1 MGMRVFQI
9 PKGFSSLFPNMLWRK
24 IDSENSHPTLY
35 LTFDDGPDPE
45 VTLQVLELLKSYHA
59 HATFF
64 VVGENVQ
71 KHPEVLRKIKDFG
84 HSIGNHTHNHIKG
97 WNSKNDIYI
106 ENVQQCSD
114 VLNANGI
121 NTQLFRPPYG
131 RIKPKQSKLLRE
143 KGHIICMWDILTY
156 DYDKTLDLP
165 KSIERIERFARNGSL
180 VVFHDSQKSKNQ
192 TLIMLPELLK
202 RWAGKFTF
210 KPLPQNV

>member
-1 MGMRVFQI
+1 MGMRIFQI
-9 PKGFSSLFPNMLWRK
+9 PKGFATLFPYMIWRK
-24 IDSENSHPTLY
+24 TDIADSHPTLY

-45 VTLQVLELLKSYHA
+45 VTPQVLEILKKFNA

-71 KHPEVLRKIKDFG
+71 KHPEVIQKIIDSG

-97 WNSKNDIYI
+97 WNTNNHIYLQ
-106 ENVQQCSD
+106 NVQQCTD

-131 RIKPKQSKLLRE
+131 LIKTKQSTLLRE
-143 KGHIICMWDILTY
+143 KGHVICMWDILTY

-165 KSIERIERFARNGSL
+165 EAIDKIERCARSGSL
-180 VVFHDSQKSKNQ
+180 IVFHDSQKSKNQ

>member
-9 PKGFSSLFPNMLWRK
+9 PKGFSTLFPNMLWRK
-24 IDSENSHPTLY
+24 TDSDHSQPTLY

-45 VTLQVLELLKSYHA
+45 VTLQVLEILKNFNA

-71 KHPEVLRKIKDFG
+71 KHPEVIEKIKDAG

-97 WNSKNDIYI
+97 WNSNNHIYI

-114 VLNANGI
+114 VLSNIGI
-121 NTQLFRPPYG
+121 DTKLFRPPYG
-131 RIKPKQSKLLRE
+131 RIKPKQSQLLRE
-143 KGHIICMWDILTY
+143 MGHVICMWDILTY
-156 DYDKTLDLP
+156 DYDKSLDLAHAVD
-165 KSIERIERFARNGSL
+165 KIERLARRGSL

-192 TLIMLPELLK
+192 TLKMLPELLQ
-202 RWAGKFTF
+202 RWSGKFTF
-210 KPLPQNV
+210 KPLAEHV